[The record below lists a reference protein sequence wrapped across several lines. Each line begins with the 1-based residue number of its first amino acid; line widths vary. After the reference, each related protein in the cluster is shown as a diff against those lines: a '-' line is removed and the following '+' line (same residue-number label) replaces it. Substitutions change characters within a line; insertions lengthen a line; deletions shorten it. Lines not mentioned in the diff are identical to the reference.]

1 MEYSFRLLIFTEVAI
16 YFSASIMRYMYSLL
30 LPAVLAFTAC
40 DPDTTG
46 ADRSGR
52 NTPESPSTGTV
63 SSIASHGATTSEPSG
78 SLQAAPQVNIPG
90 DPRDAWQKPEVLL
103 AMMDNDVKDLVIA
116 DLFAD
121 DGYFSFRLAAAGAR
135 VIAVQSD
142 VEKAKAM
149 TAQRDALGF
158 TEEQVEIRLS
168 PVGHPGL
175 AEGEADVA
183 LVVHSYTTI
192 ANRSNYFSLVRRGL
206 AYPRPLFIID
216 WLPGDSPVAPA
227 GAKRIAVDAL
237 MDEVGGYGYTDVGAH
252 TDKMPYQVILFATD
266 PMDE

>member
-1 MEYSFRLLIFTEVAI
+1 
-16 YFSASIMRYMYSLL
+16 MYSLL
-30 LPAVLAFTAC
+30 LTAALVITAC
-40 DPDTTG
+40 G
-46 ADRSGR
+46 ADSVGDDSSVSASKA
-52 NTPESPSTGTV
+52 SPANGPVT
-63 SSIASHGATTSEPSG
+63 SSNGPAATTATPG
-78 SLQAAPQVNIPG
+78 TPGQAGNKVKLAA

-103 AMMDNDVKDLVIA
+103 AMMDNDVQDLVIA

-135 VIAVQSD
+135 VIAIQND
-142 VEKAKAM
+142 AEKAKAM
-149 TAQRDALGF
+149 IAKRDALGF
-158 TEEQVEIRLS
+158 TEQQVEVRLT
-168 PVGHPGL
+168 PTGHPGL

-183 LVVHSYTTI
+183 LIVHRYTTI

-206 AYPRPLFIID
+206 AYPRPLFVID

-227 GAKRIAVDAL
+227 GAKRIAVDDL
-237 MDEVGGYGYTDVGAH
+237 MDEVGSFGYTDVGAH